1 MPARARRARISAAAS
16 APSAVLVSTV
26 ASSQDSGRKS
36 RQLTAADAQSV
47 AACTLTPIWQFPVLP
62 SAPQYI
68 RATPGE
74 LAPSLGNPVSS
85 STINARGS
93 TNSAAQPASRR
104 RTST

>member
-1 MPARARRARISAAAS
+1 MPARARRARISAAAC
-16 APSAVLVSTV
+16 APSAVPVSTV

-36 RQLTAADAQSV
+36 RQLTAAEAQSV

-85 STINARGS
+85 TINACGS
-93 TNSAAQPASRR
+93 TNSAAQPANRR